1 LPVTT
6 LPIAS
11 AQGDYA
17 VEFFASIEEALAAA
31 ARIDDPFFL
40 VDRNVRALYRDEL
53 AFLEDART
61 LELDAT
67 EDEKTLAGV
76 GRVVEFLQRN
86 NATKKS
92 TVVAIGGGIIQD
104 LATFS
109 SHIYYRGIRWA
120 FVPTTLLSMSDSC
133 IGAKCG
139 INLGAFKNQLGVF
152 QSPSAV
158 LIATGFIRT
167 LSDHDVASGHGE
179 ILKLMLTADPG
190 GTGGAPHTPRS
201 LDSARDD
208 TGGELYAKLKQIV
221 DAEGLRTEKLPE
233 LIYDSLAVKKQV
245 IEEDEYEADL
255 RRILNYGH
263 TFGHALESL
272 TAHEVPHG
280 HGVAWG
286 IDLVNHIA
294 VSRGLLDRATFD
306 DIHAFVGRHSRFRL
320 SRRITAAELLAAAR
334 RDKKA
339 AGGTV
344 NLILLERPGS
354 LKIVPV
360 PFADLDEPVAEYLEH
375 FDAFRGD

>member
-1 LPVTT
+1 MPVT

-11 AQGDYA
+11 AQGDYEVTFHSSVTDA
-17 VEFFASIEEALAAA
+17 VDAA
-31 ARIDDPFFL
+31 ARIDDALFL
-40 VDRNVRALYRDEL
+40 VDRNVKALYERKL
-53 AFLEDART
+53 APVLAGRV
-61 LELDAT
+61 LELDAN
-67 EDEKTLAGV
+67 EDEKTLTGV
-76 GRVVEFLQRN
+76 AKVVEFLQRN

-158 LIATGFIRT
+158 LIAAGFLDT
-167 LSDHDVASGHGE
+167 LADVDVASGHGE
-179 ILKLMLTADPG
+179 IIKLLLTG
-190 GTGGAPHTPRS
+190 PHE
-201 LDSARDD
+201 
-208 TGGELYAKLKQIV
+208 GYEKLKAIL
-221 DAEGLRTEKLPE
+221 DRDGLRTGMLPE

-272 TAHEVPHG
+272 TSHEVPHG
-280 HGVAWG
+280 LAVAWG

-294 VSRGLLDRATFD
+294 VQRGMLDPATFD
-306 DIHAFVGRHSRFRL
+306 DVHAFVKRHFQFNL
-320 SRRITAAELLAAAR
+320 SRRVTADELIAASR

-339 AGGTV
+339 AGGKV
-344 NLILLERPGS
+344 DLILLERPGS

-360 PFADLDEPVAEYLEH
+360 AFDAALQQQVAGYLDQ
-375 FDAFRGD
+375 FDAFRGH

>member
-1 LPVTT
+1 MTT
-6 LPIAS
+6 LPVAS
-11 AQGDYA
+11 AQGNYD
-17 VEFFASIEEALAAA
+17 VEFFPSIGEALAAA

-40 VDRNVRALYRDEL
+40 VDRNVRALYRSEL
-53 AFLEDART
+53 AFLEDARV

-67 EDEKTLAGV
+67 EDEKTLDGV
-76 GRVVEFLQRN
+76 GRVVEFLQRH

-179 ILKLMLTADPG
+179 IVKLMLTGPADG
-190 GTGGAPHTPRS
+190 YS
-201 LDSARDD
+201 
-208 TGGELYAKLKQIV
+208 KLKQILG
-221 DAEGLRTEKLPE
+221 AEGLRTVRLPE

-294 VSRGLLDRATFD
+294 VRRGLLDRATFD
-306 DIHAFVGRHSRFRL
+306 DVHAFVQRHFRFRL
-320 SRRITAAELLAAAR
+320 SRPITAAELLAAAR

>member
-1 LPVTT
+1 LPVT
-6 LPIAS
+6 LPIKS
-11 AQGDYA
+11 AQGDYE
-17 VEFFASIEEALAAA
+17 VEFFPSIESALDAAA
-31 ARIDDPFFL
+31 KIDDPFYL
-40 VDRNVRALYRDEL
+40 VDRNVKALYEREL
-53 AFLEDART
+53 APILDGRV

-67 EDEKTLAGV
+67 EEEKTLSGI
-76 GRVVEFLQRN
+76 GKVVEFLQRHGAN
-86 NATKKS
+86 KKS

-120 FVPTTLLSMSDSC
+120 FVPTTLLAMSDSC

-158 LIATGFIRT
+158 LIATGFLRT
-167 LSDHDVASGHGE
+167 LADVDVASGHGE
-179 ILKLMLTADPG
+179 IIKLLLTG
-190 GTGGAPHTPRS
+190 HGY
-201 LDSARDD
+201 
-208 TGGELYAKLKQIV
+208 EKLKSIL
-221 DAEGLRTEKLPE
+221 DAEGLRTEKLPQ

-245 IEEDEYEADL
+245 IEEDEYESDL

-280 HGVAWG
+280 LAVAWG

-294 VSRGLLDRATFD
+294 VRRGLLDRATFD
-306 DIHAFVGRHSRFRL
+306 DVHAFVQRHFRFTL
-320 SRRITAAELLAAAR
+320 SRRVTAAELIAASR

-339 AGGTV
+339 TGGTV

-360 PFADLDEPVAEYLEH
+360 PFDAALEQQVAEYLDE
-375 FDAFRGD
+375 FDAFRGH

>member
-1 LPVTT
+1 MTLPV
-6 LPIAS
+6 AS
-11 AQGDYA
+11 AQGDYEVTFHPS
-17 VEFFASIEEALAAA
+17 VEDAIAAA
-31 ARIDDPFFL
+31 AAIDDALYL
-40 VDRNVRALYRDEL
+40 VDRNVKSLYEREL
-53 AFLEDART
+53 APILGGRV

-76 GRVVEFLQRN
+76 GKVVEFLQKN

-92 TVVAIGGGIIQD
+92 TVVAVGGGIIQD

-120 FVPTTLLSMSDSC
+120 FVPTTLLAMSDSC

-139 INLGAFKNQLGVF
+139 INLGPFKNQLGVF

-158 LIATGFIRT
+158 LIATGFLGT
-167 LSDHDVASGHGE
+167 LSDVDVASGHGE
-179 ILKLMLTADPG
+179 IIKLLLTGPAVG
-190 GTGGAPHTPRS
+190 Y
-201 LDSARDD
+201 
-208 TGGELYAKLKQIV
+208 EKLKAIL
-221 DAEGLRTEKLPE
+221 DAEGLRTERLPE

-245 IEEDEYEADL
+245 IEEDEYESDL

-272 TAHEVPHG
+272 TSHEVPHG
-280 HGVAWG
+280 LAVAWG

-294 VSRGLLDRATFD
+294 VRRGMLDRATFD
-306 DIHAFVGRHSRFRL
+306 DVHAFVGRHFRFTL
-320 SRRITAAELLAAAR
+320 SRRVSSAELIAASR

-354 LKIVPV
+354 LRIVPV
-360 PFADLDEPVAEYLEH
+360 PFDAALEQQVAEYLDQ
-375 FDAFRGD
+375 FDAFRGH